1 MTVARKA
8 FMLRTTVAA
17 LALLA
22 ALAVLAAPGQA
33 ATHTIAVGYG
43 GDDRMSPRA
52 STVNQGDTVVFTWQD
67 GGHDLVLAGP
77 EGTRVSEQDED
88 FRLTR
93 PLYKAG
99 DYTFM
104 CTLHDNMD
112 ATLKVAPVSGA
123 PDRLPQVDVVVG
135 PDGDGGIEPAEI
147 TVGKGQTVAWHC
159 GDDKQSVSFADGQG
173 SGSRSIGALWTR
185 TFDTVGT
192 YTYNGGGAAGKVT
205 VTEKPPGGASGSTGI
220 APAAAGTSPAAQV
233 SVGGGGNSFSPNNVT
248 IDEGQA

>member
-77 EGTRVSEQDED
+77 EGTRVSEQDEG

-93 PLYKAG
+93 PLYQAG
-99 DYTFM
+99 DYTFL
-104 CTLHDNMD
+104 CTLHDDMD
-112 ATLKVAPVSGA
+112 ATLKVNAVEGA
-123 PDRLPQVDVVVG
+123 PQRLPQVDVVVG
-135 PDGDGGIEPAEI
+135 PDGSDGLEPTDI
-147 TVGKGQTVAWHC
+147 TIAKGQTVAWHW
-159 GDDKQSVSFADGQG
+159 GDDGQSVSFGPGDG
-173 SGSRSIGALWTR
+173 SGNRNTGSMWTK
-185 TFDTVGT
+185 TFNEVGEFP
-192 YTYNGGGAAGKVT
+192 YTGGGD
-205 VTEKPPGGASGSTGI
+205 TG
-220 APAAAGTSPAAQV
+220 
-233 SVGGGGNSFSPNNVT
+233 
-248 IDEGQA
+248 